1 MLAGKETN
9 QRELQAANHTAA
21 SLRGEGMDAL
31 EAVNEAAARAIYT
44 GETHVVVFVRGRI
57 LVCAN
62 RPEVVP
68 YGSTVLE
75 TCHP

>member
-1 MLAGKETN
+1 
-9 QRELQAANHTAA
+9 
-21 SLRGEGMDAL
+21 MDAL

-44 GETHVVVFVRGRI
+44 GEPHVVVFVRGRI
-57 LVCAN
+57 LVCAD
-62 RPEVVP
+62 RPEIVP

>member
-1 MLAGKETN
+1 MN
-9 QRELQAANHTAA
+9 
-21 SLRGEGMDAL
+21 AL
-31 EAVNEAAARAIYT
+31 EAVNEAAARAIYS

-62 RPEVVP
+62 RPEIVP
-68 YGSTVLE
+68 YGSIVLE